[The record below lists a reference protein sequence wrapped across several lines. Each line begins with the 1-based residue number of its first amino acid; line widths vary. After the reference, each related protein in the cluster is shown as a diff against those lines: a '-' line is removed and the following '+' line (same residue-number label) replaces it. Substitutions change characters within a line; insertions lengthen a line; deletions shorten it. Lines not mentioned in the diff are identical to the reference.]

1 MRIAVEVSPDRPV
14 LLDRFME
21 EAIELDVDAV
31 GDGHRVVVGGVLE
44 HVEEAGIHSGDSG
57 CSLPIYS
64 LRPEVLEVVRRHA
77 ARIGGALGVKGLM
90 NIQFM
95 VQGGEVYV
103 LEVNP
108 RASRTVPFVAKAIGL
123 PLAKIAAKVMAGR
136 TLDDLG
142 VVSETIPSHFCVK
155 QPVFPFARFP
165 GSDIILGPEMRSTGE
180 VMGMA
185 PDFGR
190 AFAKAMTAAGC
201 ALPAEGNVFLSVKDR
216 DKRGGVFIARK
227 LVDLGF
233 RIYATRG
240 TYGHLR
246 RAGLDATFV
255 EKVGQGRPDVLDEI
269 KNGNIDLIINTPV
282 GKGAHT
288 DEGQIR
294 QEAIGKAI
302 PIITTISGAAAAV
315 NGIAAMAD
323 SGIEVRSVQ
332 EYHA

>member
-1 MRIAVEVSPDRPV
+1 
-14 LLDRFME
+14 
-21 EAIELDVDAV
+21 
-31 GDGHRVVVGGVLE
+31 
-44 HVEEAGIHSGDSG
+44 
-57 CSLPIYS
+57 
-64 LRPEVLEVVRRHA
+64 
-77 ARIGGALGVKGLM
+77 M

-142 VVSETIPSHFCVK
+142 VTEEFVPSHFCVK

-185 PDFGR
+185 RDFGV

-201 ALPAEGNVFLSVKDR
+201 ALPAKGNVFMSVKDR

-240 TYGHLR
+240 TYGTLR

-269 KNGNIDLIINTPV
+269 KNGKIDLIINTPV

-288 DEGQIR
+288 DEGRIR